1 MNERTREAE
10 STEEK
15 RQTKN
20 YKESNDLGAQVNRNQ
35 QNSGWLSNAV
45 GVSSRSEFLDSTV
58 WSNVFNAVSEGSFVE
73 KGFTTTT
80 TRLLLPTF

>member
-1 MNERTREAE
+1 MAFERTAEEQRTNRLAIRQLIDDKLIANTTVQEAV
-10 STEEK
+10 T
-15 RQTKN
+15 
-20 YKESNDLGAQVNRNQ
+20 Y
-35 QNSGWLSNAV
+35 V

>member
-10 STEEK
+10 STKEK

-20 YKESNDLGAQVNRNQ
+20 YSETKDLGGQVKRIQ

-45 GVSSRSEFLDSTV
+45 GVSSRSELLDSTV
-58 WSNVFNAVSEGSFVE
+58 WSDVFNAVSEGGFVE

-80 TRLLLPTF
+80 TRLLLTTF